1 MSLIP
6 MKLGIVGIAV
16 VGVFLLAALGKLP
29 AEAAEAGVVTLVTG
43 LTLALGIAQNG
54 REQGGDTTVTTKKIV
69 EMVSPPTSVEVSK
82 TPAMFPLDQDNSSSS
97 KKVGPT

>member
-1 MSLIP
+1 

-16 VGVFLLAALGKLP
+16 TGLFLLAALGKLP
-29 AEAAEAGVVTLVTG
+29 AEAAEGGVVALVTG

-69 EMVSPPTSVEVSK
+69 EMVSPPTSVEVTK
-82 TPAMFPLDQDNSSSS
+82 TPNQMFPPDQDNSSSS

>member
-1 MSLIP
+1 

-16 VGVFLLAALGKLP
+16 TGLFLLAALGKLP
-29 AEAAEAGVVTLVTG
+29 AEAAEGGVVALVTG

-54 REQGGDTTVTTKKIV
+54 REQGGDTTVTTKKVV

-82 TPAMFPLDQDNSSSS
+82 TAPGQMFPPDGDNSSSS

>member
-1 MSLIP
+1 

-16 VGVFLLAALGKLP
+16 TGLFLLAALGKLP
-29 AEAAEAGVVTLVTG
+29 AEAAEGGVVALVTG